1 MLQRVNCQKEINNL
15 FLRAEY
21 VLFFVSSQVEATEG

>member
-1 MLQRVNCQKEINNL
+1 MLPCVNCQMEINNL
-15 FLRAEY
+15 LLRAEY